1 MHDDELLNLA
11 DTYGTPLYAF
21 DARVLKARLARLRA
35 ALPQNVELCY
45 AVKANTFIIPLLA
58 DDVERLEACSTGE
71 ALICLRAGARPRSL
85 VVSGVNKDAAFINN
99 LLEAGI
105 PVGRFTVESRLQ
117 FEMLLECARRH
128 NARIPLLL
136 RLTSANQFGL
146 DADEL
151 VDIVN
156 TYKDDPNLDIWGVQ
170 YFSGTQKTS
179 TKRLAREL
187 RQVRKMLERL
197 SQECGF
203 TCRELEFG
211 PGFPV
216 AYFEEEAFDEDA
228 YLAEF
233 AAQLEE
239 LAFEGPI
246 ILELGRSI
254 AASCGTFLTSVVDTK
269 VNAGAR
275 YAIVDGGMN
284 HLVYFGQSLA
294 MRDPKCALLSRPG
307 RAERPLEPWNVCGS
321 LCSVN
326 DILAKQLPFPGLEVG
341 DVLAFADTGAYCMTE
356 GISLFL
362 SRDLPR
368 VCLIDADGTSR
379 LVRDAEP
386 TWPLNSP
393 VQESSAK

>member
-1 MHDDELLNLA
+1 MNDDELLGLA
-11 DTYGTPLYAF
+11 RDFGTPLYAF
-21 DARVLKARLARLRA
+21 DDRVLQARLGRLRSF
-35 ALPQNVELCY
+35 LPDNVELCY
-45 AVKANTFIIPLLA
+45 AVKANTFIIPLLTGKVA
-58 DDVERLEACSTGE
+58 RLEACSTGE
-71 ALICLRAGARPRSL
+71 ARICMACGVRPNSL
-85 VVSGVNKDAAFINN
+85 VVSGVNKDAAFMDELIGSD
-99 LLEAGI
+99 A
-105 PVGRFTVESRLQ
+105 PVCRYTVESRLQ
-117 FEMLLECARRH
+117 FDMLLACARRH
-128 NARIPLLL
+128 GARIPILL

-151 VDIVN
+151 VDIVAGHA
-156 TYKDDPNLDIWGVQ
+156 DDPHLDIWGIQ

-187 RQVRKMLERL
+187 RQVSKMMARLE
-197 SQECGF
+197 QECGF

-216 AYFEEEAFDEDA
+216 QYFQEEAFDEDA

-233 AAQLEE
+233 VSQLRE
-239 LAFEGPI
+239 LDFRGPVV
-246 ILELGRSI
+246 LELGRSI
-254 AASCGTFLTSVVDTK
+254 AASCGTFLTSVVDAK
-269 VNAGAR
+269 VNAGQR

-294 MRDPKCALLSRPG
+294 MREPKCSLLGRPG
-307 RAERPLEPWNVCGS
+307 RAGREEQAWNVCGS

-326 DILAKQLPFPGLEVG
+326 DILAKQIPFPGLEPG

-368 VCLIDADGTSR
+368 VCLVDTDGQAR
-379 LVRDAEP
+379 LVRDGQA
-386 TWPLNSP
+386 THPLNCP
-393 VQESSAK
+393 KA

>member
-11 DTYGTPLYAF
+11 DTFGTPLYVF
-21 DARVLKARLARLRA
+21 DARVLRARLARLRA

-58 DDVERLEACSTGE
+58 HDVERLEACSTGE
-71 ALICLRAGARPRSL
+71 ARICLACGARPGSL
-85 VVSGVNKDAAFINN
+85 VVSGVNKDAAFMDELIG
-99 LLEAGI
+99 AGT
-105 PVGRFTVESRLQ
+105 PVGRYTVESRLQ
-117 FEMLLECARRH
+117 FDMLLACAQRH
-128 NARIPLLL
+128 DVRIPLLL

-151 VDIVN
+151 VGIVAAH
-156 TYKDDPNLDIWGVQ
+156 KDDPHLDIWGVQ

-187 RQVRKMLERL
+187 RQVGKMLDRL

-233 AAQLEE
+233 AEQLAA
-239 LAFEGPI
+239 LPFEGAV

-254 AASCGTFLTSVVDTK
+254 AASCGTFLTSVVDAK

-307 RAERPLEPWNVCGS
+307 RIGRPLEPWNVCGS

-326 DILAKQLPFPGLEVG
+326 DILAKQLPFPGLDMG

-368 VCLIDADGTSR
+368 VCLVGADGTPR
-379 LVRDAEP
+379 LVRDGVA
-386 TWPLNSP
+386 TYPLNSP
-393 VQESSAK
+393 AL